1 LSAQI
6 AVERGVE
13 NVVTSRGGPPAA
25 ARDFRCGQIFS
36 DGGSVALGRVSW
48 FGTQGMVCPEIERG
62 DTVSHKFIDQMM
74 EQSQAGD
81 LRSPV
86 SETLGMHLVAFGRG
100 EAVYEM
106 DAREELGNPLGVIQ
120 GGIATAL
127 ADAAMA
133 AATTTILTDEEIQ
146 TSAITT
152 IDIFARFIRPVNAK
166 KVERLRAE
174 AKVVRAGGRLVWA
187 EADLLADGE
196 IVGKFAATGI
206 RVAFDPQSYIA
217 ERGGSG

>member
-1 LSAQI
+1 
-6 AVERGVE
+6 
-13 NVVTSRGGPPAA
+13 
-25 ARDFRCGQIFS
+25 
-36 DGGSVALGRVSW
+36 
-48 FGTQGMVCPEIERG
+48 M
-62 DTVSHKFIDQMM
+62 SHQFVDEMLEKSKKG
-74 EQSQAGD
+74 E

-86 SETLGMHLVAFGRG
+86 SETLEMELVEFDRG

-106 DAREELGNPLGVIQ
+106 AAREALGNPLGVIQ
-120 GGIATAL
+120 GGVATAL

-146 TSAITT
+146 KTAITT

-187 EADLLADGE
+187 EAEVLADGE
-196 IVGKFAATGI
+196 VVGKFAATGI
-206 RVAFDPQSYIA
+206 RVHFDPQAYVS
-217 ERGGSG
+217 ERGGDG

>member
-1 LSAQI
+1 
-6 AVERGVE
+6 VERFIE
-13 NVVTSRGGPPAA
+13 HVVAGRRGRPAP
-25 ARDFRCGQIFS
+25 ARKLRCGQIVS

-48 FGTQGMVCPEIERG
+48 FGTQGMLCPEIERG
-62 DTVSHKFIDQMM
+62 GAVSHEFIDRMM
-74 EQSQAGD
+74 EQSQAGE

-86 SETLGMHLVAFGRG
+86 SETLGMHLVEFGRG

-120 GGIATAL
+120 GGVATAL

-146 TSAITT
+146 SSAITT

-174 AKVVRAGGRLVWA
+174 AKVVRAGGRLVWT

-206 RVAFDPQSYIA
+206 RVAFDPQAYLA
-217 ERGGSG
+217 ERGNSR

>member
-1 LSAQI
+1 
-6 AVERGVE
+6 
-13 NVVTSRGGPPAA
+13 
-25 ARDFRCGQIFS
+25 
-36 DGGSVALGRVSW
+36 
-48 FGTQGMVCPEIERG
+48 M
-62 DTVSHKFIDQMM
+62 SHEFIDNMM
-74 EQSQAGD
+74 EQTKAGE

-86 SETLGMHLVAFGRG
+86 SETLGMQLVESGRG

-120 GGIATAL
+120 GGVVTAL

-146 TSAITT
+146 KSAITT
-152 IDIFARFIRPVNAK
+152 VDVFARFIRPVNAK

-187 EADLLADGE
+187 EANLLADGD

-206 RVAFDPQSYIA
+206 RVAFDPQPYIA
-217 ERGGSG
+217 ARGSDE